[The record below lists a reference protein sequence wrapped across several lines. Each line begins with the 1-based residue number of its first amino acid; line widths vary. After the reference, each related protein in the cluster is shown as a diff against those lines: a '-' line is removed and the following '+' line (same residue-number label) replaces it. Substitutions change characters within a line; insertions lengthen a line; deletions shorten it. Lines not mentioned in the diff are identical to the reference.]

1 MTLVKLTAAQKKH
14 SPRHS
19 MRYKVGKMTQ
29 YVEMYG
35 DGPFETNKTVQVVAT
50 KGLRDVS
57 VR

>member
-14 SPRHS
+14 SPRY